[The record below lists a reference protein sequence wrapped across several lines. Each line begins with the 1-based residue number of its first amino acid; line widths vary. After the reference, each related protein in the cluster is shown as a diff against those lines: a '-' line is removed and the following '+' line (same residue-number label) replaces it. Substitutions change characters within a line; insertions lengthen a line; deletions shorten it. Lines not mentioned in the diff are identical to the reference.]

1 MSALY
6 NIFRD
11 AAGVSTDSRNLQAGQ
26 LFFAL
31 SGPTFNGNL
40 FAKQALDKGAIAVVV
55 DENILITDNRV
66 IRVENTLES
75 LQTLSTEHRKTLGT
89 TIIALT
95 GSNGKTTTKELI
107 HSVLSTTFTSVATQ
121 GNLNNHI
128 GVPLTLLSLK
138 EDTEIGVVEMGANH
152 PGEIALLANI
162 TQPDAGLITNFGK
175 AHLEGFGS
183 LEGVVN
189 AKSELYDYLR
199 NTNGLIFAN
208 ADDPKIMAQLKGQ
221 DPITYGTATT
231 ARVPATLLKGENTIR
246 IEVDQQEIQTQLIGA
261 YNGYNALAAYAIG
274 RHFGVSPQNAKR
286 ALESYISENNRS
298 QIIRKKDLHITL
310 DAYNANPTSVE
321 AALQNFKA
329 MNGEEKVVIL
339 GDMFE
344 LGPQSFH
351 EHQAIIS
358 MVKDFDFTKAY
369 FVGSHFFN
377 HQKEFP
383 FASFFKNVAA
393 VKKHIKDT
401 SIKNSLI
408 LVKGSRGMAL
418 EHLLNVL

>member
-31 SGPTFNGNL
+31 SGPNFNGNQ
-40 FAKQALDKGAIAVVV
+40 FTKKALEKGAIAVVV
-55 DENILITDNRV
+55 DEDISITDNRV
-66 IRVENTLES
+66 IRVENTLKS
-75 LQTLSTEHRKTLGT
+75 LQTLSTEHRKTIGT

-128 GVPLTLLSLK
+128 GVPLNLLSLK
-138 EDTEIGVVEMGANH
+138 GDTEIGIVEMGANH

-162 TQPDAGLITNFGK
+162 AQPDAGLITNFGK

-183 LEGVVN
+183 LEGVVK
-189 AKSELYDYLR
+189 AKSELYDYLK

-221 DPITYGTATT
+221 DPITYGTETT
-231 ARVPATLLKGENTIR
+231 ARVSATLLTEEDAIR
-246 IEVDQQEIQTQLIGA
+246 IKVDQQEIQTQLSGA

-286 ALESYISENNRS
+286 ALESYISDNNRS

-310 DAYNANPTSVE
+310 DAYNANPTSMRT
-321 AALQNFKA
+321 ALASFSKKEGKKIA
-329 MNGEEKVVIL
+329 IL
-339 GDMFE
+339 GQMNE
-344 LGPQSFH
+344 LGKH
-351 EHQAIIS
+351 TEIEHKQLVDWI
-358 MVKDFDFTKAY
+358 KASPIDDCY
-369 FVGSHFFN
+369 WVGSAFA
-377 HQKEFP
+377 P
-383 FASFFKNVAA
+383 FVYSDKYFSTVDQAMDYFSKTPLGQAS
-393 VKKHIKDT
+393 
-401 SIKNSLI
+401 L
-408 LVKGSRGMAL
+408 LVKGSRSFTL
-418 EHLLNVL
+418 EKLVDVFH

>member
-55 DENILITDNRV
+55 DEDISITDNRV
-66 IRVENTLES
+66 IRVENSLES

-162 TQPDAGLITNFGK
+162 AQPDAGLITNFGK

-183 LEGVVN
+183 MEGVVK
-189 AKSELYDYLR
+189 AKSELYDYLK

-208 ADDPKIMAQLKGQ
+208 ADDSKIMAQLKGQ
-221 DPITYGTATT
+221 DPITYGTETT
-231 ARVPATLLKGENTIR
+231 ARVSATLLQEKDTIA
-246 IEVDQQEIQTQLIGA
+246 IEVDQQEIQTQLSGA

-274 RHFGVSPQNAKR
+274 RHFGISSQNAKS

-298 QIIRKKDLHITL
+298 QLIRKKDLHITL
-310 DAYNANPTSVE
+310 DAYNANPTSMH
-321 AALQNFKA
+321 AALVSFSKKEGKKIA
-329 MNGEEKVVIL
+329 IL
-339 GDMFE
+339 GQMNE
-344 LGPQSFH
+344 LGKH
-351 EHQAIIS
+351 TEIEHKQLVDWI
-358 MVKDFDFTKAY
+358 KASSIDDCY
-369 FVGSHFFN
+369 WVGSAFA
-377 HQKEFP
+377 P
-383 FASFFKNVAA
+383 FVYSDKYFSTVDQAMDYFSKTPIGQAS
-393 VKKHIKDT
+393 
-401 SIKNSLI
+401 L
-408 LVKGSRGMAL
+408 LVKGSRSFTL
-418 EHLLNVL
+418 EKLVDVFH

>member
-40 FAKQALDKGAIAVVV
+40 FAKQALDKGAIAVIV
-55 DENILITDNRV
+55 DEDISITDNRV
-66 IRVENTLES
+66 IRVENSLES

-162 TQPDAGLITNFGK
+162 AQPDAGLITNFGK

-183 LEGVVN
+183 MEGVVK
-189 AKSELYDYLR
+189 AKSELYDYLQ
-199 NTNGLIFAN
+199 NTSGLIFAN
-208 ADDPKIMAQLKGQ
+208 ADDSKIMAQLKGQ
-221 DPITYGTATT
+221 DPITYGTETT
-231 ARVPATLLKGENTIR
+231 ARVSATLLQEKDTIA
-246 IEVDQQEIQTQLIGA
+246 IEVDQQEIQTQLSGA

-274 RHFGVSPQNAKR
+274 RHFGISSQNAKS

-298 QIIRKKDLHITL
+298 QLIRKKDLHITL
-310 DAYNANPTSVE
+310 DAYNANPTSMH
-321 AALQNFKA
+321 AALVSFSKKEGKKIA
-329 MNGEEKVVIL
+329 IL
-339 GDMFE
+339 GQMNE
-344 LGPQSFH
+344 LGKH
-351 EHQAIIS
+351 TEIEHKQLVDWIKASSIDDCYWVGSAFAAFVSADKYFYDVDQAI
-358 MVKDFDFTKAY
+358 DY
-369 FVGSHFFN
+369 FS
-377 HQKEFP
+377 K
-383 FASFFKNVAA
+383 
-393 VKKHIKDT
+393 T
-401 SIKNSLI
+401 SIGQASL
-408 LVKGSRGMAL
+408 LVKGSRTFTL
-418 EHLLNVL
+418 EKLVDVFH

>member
-11 AAGVSTDSRNLQAGQ
+11 AAGVSTDSRTLQAGQ

-31 SGPTFNGNL
+31 SGPNYNGNL
-40 FAKQALDKGAIAVVV
+40 FAKQALYKGAIAVVV
-55 DENILITDNRV
+55 DEDISITDNRV
-66 IRVENTLES
+66 IRVENSLES

-107 HSVLSTTFTSVATQ
+107 HSVLSTTFTSVATR

-162 TQPDAGLITNFGK
+162 AQPDAGLITNFGK

-286 ALESYISENNRS
+286 ALESYISDNNRS

-310 DAYNANPTSVE
+310 DAYNANPTSMRT
-321 AALQNFKA
+321 ALASFSKKEGKKIA
-329 MNGEEKVVIL
+329 IL
-339 GDMFE
+339 GQMNE
-344 LGPQSFH
+344 LGKH
-351 EHQAIIS
+351 TEIEHKQLVDWI
-358 MVKDFDFTKAY
+358 KASPIDDCY
-369 FVGSHFFN
+369 WVGSAFA
-377 HQKEFP
+377 P
-383 FASFFKNVAA
+383 FVYSDKYFSTVDQAMDYFSKTPLGQAS
-393 VKKHIKDT
+393 
-401 SIKNSLI
+401 L
-408 LVKGSRGMAL
+408 LVKGSRSFTL
-418 EHLLNVL
+418 EKLVDVFH

>member
-31 SGPTFNGNL
+31 SGTTFNGNL
-40 FAKQALDKGAIAVVV
+40 FAKQALYKGAIAVVV
-55 DENILITDNRV
+55 DEDISITDNRV
-66 IRVENTLES
+66 IRVENSLES

-107 HSVLSTTFTSVATQ
+107 HSVLSTTFTSVATR

-162 TQPDAGLITNFGK
+162 AQPDAGLITNFGK

-286 ALESYISENNRS
+286 ALESYISDNNRS

-310 DAYNANPTSVE
+310 DAYNANPTSMRT
-321 AALQNFKA
+321 ALASFSKKEGKKIA
-329 MNGEEKVVIL
+329 IL
-339 GDMFE
+339 GQMNE
-344 LGPQSFH
+344 LGKH
-351 EHQAIIS
+351 TEIEHKQLVDWI
-358 MVKDFDFTKAY
+358 KASPIDDCY
-369 FVGSHFFN
+369 WVGSAFA
-377 HQKEFP
+377 P
-383 FASFFKNVAA
+383 FVYSDKYFSTVDQAMDYFSKTPIGQAS
-393 VKKHIKDT
+393 
-401 SIKNSLI
+401 L
-408 LVKGSRGMAL
+408 LVKGSRSFTL
-418 EHLLNVL
+418 EKLVDVFH

>member
-31 SGPTFNGNL
+31 SGPNFNGNL

-55 DENILITDNRV
+55 DEDISITDNRM
-66 IRVENTLES
+66 IRVKNSLES

-89 TIIALT
+89 TIIVLT

-107 HSVLSTTFTSVATQ
+107 HSVLSTTFTTVATQ

-162 TQPDAGLITNFGK
+162 AQPDAGLITNFGK

-183 LEGVVN
+183 LEGVVK
-189 AKSELYDYLR
+189 AKSELYDYLQ
-199 NTNGLIFAN
+199 NTSGLIFAN
-208 ADDPKIMAQLKGQ
+208 ADDSKIMAQLKDQ
-221 DPITYGTATT
+221 DPITYGTETT
-231 ARVPATLLKGENTIR
+231 ARVSATLLQEKDTIA
-246 IEVDQQEIQTQLIGA
+246 IEVDQQEIQTQLSGA

-274 RHFGVSPQNAKR
+274 RHFGVSSQNAKR

-298 QIIRKKDLHITL
+298 QLIRKKDLHITL
-310 DAYNANPTSVE
+310 DAYNANPTSMH
-321 AALQNFKA
+321 AALASFSKKEGKKIA
-329 MNGEEKVVIL
+329 IL
-339 GDMFE
+339 GQMNE
-344 LGPQSFH
+344 LGKH
-351 EHQAIIS
+351 TEIEHKQLVDWI
-358 MVKDFDFTKAY
+358 KASSIDDCY
-369 FVGSHFFN
+369 WVGSAFA
-377 HQKEFP
+377 P
-383 FASFFKNVAA
+383 FVYSDKYFSTVDQAMDYFSKTPLGQAS
-393 VKKHIKDT
+393 
-401 SIKNSLI
+401 L
-408 LVKGSRGMAL
+408 LVKGSRSFTL
-418 EHLLNVL
+418 EKLVDVFH

>member
-11 AAGVSTDSRNLQAGQ
+11 AAGVSTDSRTLQADQ

-31 SGPTFNGNL
+31 SGPNFNGNQ

-55 DENILITDNRV
+55 DEDISISDNRV

-89 TIIALT
+89 TIITLT

-138 EDTEIGVVEMGANH
+138 ENTEIGIVEMGANH

-162 TQPDAGLITNFGK
+162 AQPDAGLITNFGK

-183 LEGVVN
+183 LEGVVK
-189 AKSELYDYLR
+189 AKSELYDYLK

-221 DPITYGTATT
+221 DPITYGTETT
-231 ARVPATLLKGENTIR
+231 ASVSATLLTEEDAIR
-246 IEVDQQEIQTQLIGA
+246 IEVNQQEIQTQLSGA

-274 RHFGVSPQNAKR
+274 RHFGVSPQNAKK
-286 ALESYISENNRS
+286 ALESYISKNNRS
-298 QIIRKKDLHITL
+298 QLIRKKDLHITL
-310 DAYNANPTSVE
+310 DAYNANPTSMQ
-321 AALQNFKA
+321 AALASFSKKEGKKIAVLGQ
-329 MNGEEKVVIL
+329 MN
-339 GDMFE
+339 E
-344 LGPQSFH
+344 LGKH
-351 EHQAIIS
+351 TETEHKLLVDWIKTSSI
-358 MVKDFDFTKAY
+358 DDCY
-369 FVGSHFFN
+369 WVGSA
-377 HQKEFP
+377 
-383 FASFFKNVAA
+383 FASFVSPDKYFSTVDQAMDYFSKTPLGQA
-393 VKKHIKDT
+393 
-401 SIKNSLI
+401 SL
-408 LVKGSRGMAL
+408 LVKGSRSFTL
-418 EHLLNVL
+418 EKLVDVFH

>member
-11 AAGVSTDSRNLQAGQ
+11 AAGVSTDSRTLQAGQ

-31 SGPTFNGNL
+31 SGPNYNGNQ
-40 FAKQALDKGAIAVVV
+40 FTKKALEKGAIAVVI
-55 DENILITDNRV
+55 DEDISITDNRV
-66 IRVENTLES
+66 IRVENTLKS

-286 ALESYISENNRS
+286 VLESYISENNRS

-310 DAYNANPTSVE
+310 DAYNANPTSMR
-321 AALQNFKA
+321 AALASFSKKEGKKIA
-329 MNGEEKVVIL
+329 IL
-339 GDMFE
+339 GQMNE
-344 LGPQSFH
+344 LGKH
-351 EHQAIIS
+351 TEIEHKQLVDWI
-358 MVKDFDFTKAY
+358 KASPIDDCY
-369 FVGSHFFN
+369 WVGSAFA
-377 HQKEFP
+377 P
-383 FASFFKNVAA
+383 FVYSDKYFSTVDQAMDYFSKTPIGQAS
-393 VKKHIKDT
+393 
-401 SIKNSLI
+401 L
-408 LVKGSRGMAL
+408 LVKGSRSFTL
-418 EHLLNVL
+418 EKLVDVFH